1 MKGMITFCF
10 LALATFVSAS
20 ELKIATVDLQRL
32 TREYHRAQEVAQE
45 LERRHVAFVKE
56 LEGMRL
62 EGMKLVKE
70 TEQLQELSRDTTLS
84 AAERENKRKSL
95 DMKLTD
101 LRSFQVQYDEAKTQ
115 REAELQSQAAQSSKR
130 VLDEIMGAT
139 RGIGEREGFNLVLN
153 MNLSNP
159 AVSTVLF
166 SRNVSDITDSVLASL
181 NAGAP
186 SRIPPV
192 TNTNPNLKR
201 QDSR

>member
-1 MKGMITFCF
+1 MKSMITSCF

-32 TREYHRAQEVAQE
+32 TREYHRAREVAQE
-45 LERRHVAFVKE
+45 LERRHVAFAKE

-115 REAELQSQAAQSSKR
+115 KETELQSQAAQSSKR

-153 MNLSNP
+153 MSLSNP

-181 NAGAP
+181 NAGAL

-192 TNTNPNLKR
+192 TNTNPNLMR